1 MDPLDEKEE
10 KRKRRA
16 EFTRARNAAW
26 ASKTTVVKRKAPV
39 KVQRASTLEGSTWTV
54 VGRTSE
60 LRTLLR
66 SLCPAPGYTD
76 EARLRSALMHLE
88 PKFSAAMDADSPED
102 EVGEPAEAAEEPI
115 VSPIAAAAAAAA
127 AAGAACAEMEVES
140 VKELNKPPMVNG
152 PLSTSDGVLG
162 AICTSCYVQTDEVLL
177 CDGIEEKGYAC
188 PAEWCFSCAGVTSL
202 PEGDW
207 KCSTCQAATMPD
219 GRKMKLKLKLTLK

>member
-1 MDPLDEKEE
+1 M
-10 KRKRRA
+10 
-16 EFTRARNAAW
+16 
-26 ASKTTVVKRKAPV
+26 
-39 KVQRASTLEGSTWTV
+39 
-54 VGRTSE
+54 
-60 LRTLLR
+60 
-66 SLCPAPGYTD
+66 CPAPGYTD

-102 EVGEPAEAAEEPI
+102 EVGEPAEEEVEEPI
-115 VSPIAAAAAAAA
+115 ISPIAAAAAAAA
-127 AAGAACAEMEVES
+127 AAGAAVAEMEVETGKGAAGRS
-140 VKELNKPPMVNG
+140 LNGLQKPPMVNG

-162 AICTSCYVQTDEVLL
+162 AICTSCYVQMDEVLL

>member
-1 MDPLDEKEE
+1 MMGGRGMGMP
-10 KRKRRA
+10 
-16 EFTRARNAAW
+16 
-26 ASKTTVVKRKAPV
+26 TTVMSMPNM
-39 KVQRASTLEGSTWTV
+39 SSM
-54 VGRTSE
+54 TSSMSNPN
-60 LRTLLR
+60 L
-66 SLCPAPGYTD
+66 AG
-76 EARLRSALMHLE
+76 M
-88 PKFSAAMDADSPED
+88 
-102 EVGEPAEAAEEPI
+102 
-115 VSPIAAAAAAAA
+115 AAAAA

-140 VKELNKPPMVNG
+140 VKKLNKPPMVHG